1 MDPNDTP
8 LPGADRPL
16 VIGLTGGIGSG
27 KSAASAI
34 FSRLGVPVI
43 DADEIAH
50 ALVAAGEP
58 ALAEIAGVFGE
69 DILNADG
76 TLRRDALRQR
86 VFSDSAERQRL
97 EAILHPRI
105 RQQIQS
111 HINKIH
117 APYCIVVIPLLL
129 ETRQSDLVDRILVID
144 IPETTQISRTA
155 ARDSLSREEIQAI
168 IDTQAARETRLLA
181 ADDVIDN
188 SAGLEELESR
198 VLGLHERYLETATGQ
213 SGNREDLRRGRT

>member
-1 MDPNDTP
+1 M
-8 LPGADRPL
+8 
-16 VIGLTGGIGSG
+16 IGLTGGIGSG
-27 KSAASAI
+27 KSAASDI
-34 FSRLGVPVI
+34 FSRLGAPVI

-58 ALAEIAGVFGE
+58 ALAEIAGAFGE
-69 DILNADG
+69 DILDTAGALD
-76 TLRRDALRQR
+76 RDALRRR
-86 VFSDSAERQRL
+86 VFADSAERQRL

-111 HINKIH
+111 HINNIH

-129 ETRQSDLVDRILVID
+129 ETRQADLVDRILVID

-155 ARDSLSREEIQAI
+155 ARDSLTREEILAI
-168 IDTQAARETRLLA
+168 IDAQAARDTRLAA

-188 SAGLEELESR
+188 SGGLDELESR
-198 VLGLHERYLETATGQ
+198 VHRLHERYLEIATAGQ